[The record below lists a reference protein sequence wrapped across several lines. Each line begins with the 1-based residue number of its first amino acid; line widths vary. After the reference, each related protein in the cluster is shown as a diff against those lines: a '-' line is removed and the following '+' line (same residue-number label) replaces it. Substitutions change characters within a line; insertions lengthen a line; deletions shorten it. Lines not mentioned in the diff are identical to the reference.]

1 MKIVS
6 LLSGG
11 KDSMHALW
19 LASREGHKVKN
30 VIVMIPERE
39 DSWMYHRPDV
49 NLIDLLSE
57 CTGFPFTK
65 VETSG
70 VHEEELDDLKR
81 VLGELEVDGVVSG
94 AIASTYQKSRI
105 ERICNELGLKSITPL
120 WGRDPLELFR
130 EFLAAGF
137 EAIVTKVSAEGLDEN
152 WLGRKLDSRAMRDLL
167 ELNRRYG
174 IHISGEGGEY
184 ESLVLDG
191 PIFKKRIE
199 LLEVKRLWHGTS
211 GHLLIKQAKLAER

>member
-19 LASREGHKVKN
+19 LAEKEGHTVEN
-30 VIVMIPERE
+30 VLVMVPNRE
-39 DSWMYHRPDV
+39 DSWMYHRPNV
-49 NLIDLLSE
+49 KLIDLLSK
-57 CTGFPFTK
+57 CIGFPFIK

-70 VHEEELDDLKR
+70 IREEELNDLKR
-81 VLGELEVDGVVSG
+81 VLEKLEVDGVVSG
-94 AIASTYQKSRI
+94 AIASVYQKSRI
-105 ERICNELGLKSITPL
+105 DRICNELGLKSITPL
-120 WGRDPLELFR
+120 WGRNPLELLR

-152 WLGRKLDSRAMRDLL
+152 WLGRKLDSQAMRDLL

-174 IHISGEGGEY
+174 VHISGEGGEY
-184 ESLVLDG
+184 ESLVLNG

-211 GHLLIKQAKLAER
+211 GHLIIKQAKLAER